1 MEDRTFILELFM
13 QDDQKQ
19 PLPTGAN
26 NNLSLLKPPLLQ
38 DLQPFLEFH
47 KEVIKLEKTIL
58 KMLKNNIKSL
68 GLESVSLPRTGTT
81 FALYGG

>member
-19 PLPTGAN
+19 PLPTCAN
-26 NNLSLLKPPLLQ
+26 NNLSLLKATLRQ
-38 DLQPFLEFH
+38 DLQPFLESH

-81 FALYGG
+81 FALYGD

>member
-19 PLPTGAN
+19 PLPTCAN
-26 NNLSLLKPPLLQ
+26 NNLSLLKAPLLQ
-38 DLQPFLEFH
+38 DLQPFLESH
-47 KEVIKLEKTIL
+47 KEVIKLEKTIQ

-68 GLESVSLPRTGTT
+68 GLESVFLAKNWYN
-81 FALYGG
+81 FCLIW